1 VAKQPKPKSR
11 LLDKLPERSRYVSR
25 GGDKLRGAL
34 SALHLSVEEK
44 ICMDIGASTGGF
56 TDCLL
61 QAGAR
66 SVWAL
71 DVGYGLFDFQLRKD
85 PRVHVLERTNVRY
98 FDPATLPER
107 PDLITADVS
116 FISLDKILGKIWDI
130 LKPGGEAL
138 VLIKPQFEATP
149 REAPKGVVSSET
161 VRQRILE
168 QIRSLSTRVGF
179 EVKAVTDSTLK
190 GRKGNLEA
198 FIYLGKAL

>member
-34 SALHLSVEEK
+34 DALGLSVEGK
-44 ICMDIGASTGGF
+44 ICLDIGSSTGGF

-61 QAGAR
+61 QSGAR

-71 DVGYGLFDFQLRKD
+71 DVGHGLLDYKLCKD
-85 PRVHVLERTNVRY
+85 PRVHLLERTNVRY
-98 FDPATLPER
+98 FDPTSLSEQ

-130 LKPGGEAL
+130 LKPGGVAL
-138 VLIKPQFEATP
+138 VLVKPQFEAAP
-149 REAPKGVVSSET
+149 REAPKGVVTSET
-161 VRQRILE
+161 VRQRVLE
-168 QIRSLSTRVGF
+168 QIRDCSVGVGF
-179 EVKAVTDSTLK
+179 KVKALTDSTLK
-190 GRKGNLEA
+190 GRKGNRESFIHLE
-198 FIYLGKAL
+198 KPT